1 MKYFEENKPQA
12 ETRHKGL
19 LVLCILSWI
28 NLGFSF
34 ISVLVQFITGPRA
47 QEALTQE
54 KVDLLSNAEQMREL
68 DFDALADFF
77 EKTAEMGTILNENH
91 YLYAFITLLVVI
103 LGTAAVYMMYMAT
116 KVGFHLYIIY
126 SLLGIGSI
134 YLFIA
139 PSQIPSMIPIM
150 GLVISG
156 IFILLYS
163 RHLSWLK

>member
-1 MKYFEENKPQA
+1 MNYFEENKPVA
-12 ETRHKGL
+12 EARPKGL

-34 ISVLVQFITGPRA
+34 ISVLVQFITGPRS

-68 DFDALADFF
+68 DFEVLADFF
-77 EKTAEMGTILNENH
+77 VKTAEMGAILNENH
-91 YLYAFITLLVVI
+91 YLYAFVTLLVVA
-103 LGTAAVYMMYMAT
+103 LGTIAVYFMYMA
-116 KVGFHLYIIY
+116 KKLGFHLYIMY

-134 YLFIA
+134 YFFIS

-163 RHLSWLK
+163 RHLNWLK